1 MSVAEP
7 PEQPARNGDAAEA
20 DVSAETPP
28 PAQSQPQLQPEPE
41 PEPQPQPQTQTQT
54 QPHARTAT
62 PPLPGSDLFAAD
74 PFPPERDAAAEPTGS
89 RHDEW
94 WARLLST
101 PRRRALWYWGGPIL
115 VTLLAAVLRFWN
127 LGHPQAIVFDE
138 TYYVKDAWTLLHNG
152 YESTWPEGADA
163 DFAAGDTDIYGDQAS
178 YVVHPPLGK
187 WMIALGMAAFGADSA
202 FWWRASTALA
212 GTVAVFLLTLAG
224 RRLFGSTMLAVLA
237 GLLFAVDGNAIV
249 MSRVAL
255 LDNWLMLF
263 ALIGFWFVLLDRDWS
278 ARRLERRVGEL
289 RAAGRDPH
297 YGPVLWARPWVFAAG
312 AAFGAAAS
320 VKWSGAWFLAAF
332 GIYLV
337 VVDAVARRRAGLQL
351 WASGAVLKQ
360 APATFLLLVPVALAV
375 YLASWTG
382 WFVTSG
388 GYDRHWAEEAG
399 NAASGWLSWVPLPL
413 QSLWHFHQS
422 AYTYH
427 VGVHTPHPWQ
437 ANPLTWLFMIRPTNM
452 YYADSAGCGGG
463 CTESIIGLGNPLIW
477 WAAAIAAGYLVYR
490 LVRRRE
496 WAVGAILVGLAAG
509 YLPWLAYLDRT
520 VFEFYSIA
528 FEPYLLLGLVFVIGL
543 VLGTRDD
550 PRWRRERGILT
561 VAIFLI
567 AVVLVSAFFLP
578 IWTALPIPPL
588 LRQLHFWLPS
598 WG

>member
-7 PEQPARNGDAAEA
+7 PEPPARGDGSRGAPLPAGDTAPAEA
-20 DVSAETPP
+20 AGATTSPAPLGSPGASASAAP
-28 PAQSQPQLQPEPE
+28 
-41 PEPQPQPQTQTQT
+41 
-54 QPHARTAT
+54 R
-62 PPLPGSDLFAAD
+62 LPGAELFAAD
-74 PFPPERDAAAEPTGS
+74 PLPPEDAENPAPEPTGS

-94 WARLLST
+94 WARLLAT
-101 PRRRALWYWGGPIL
+101 PKRRALWYWGGPIL

-127 LGHPQAIVFDE
+127 LGHPQALVFDE
-138 TYYVKDAWTLLHNG
+138 TYYVKDAWTLLHHG
-152 YESTWPEGADA
+152 YESTWPDGADA
-163 DFAAGDTDIYGDQAS
+163 DFAAGDTDGYRDQAS

-202 FWWRASTALA
+202 FWWRASTAVA
-212 GTVAVFLLTLAG
+212 GTIAVFLLTLAG
-224 RRLFGSTMLAVLA
+224 RRLFGSTMLAVIA

-263 ALIGFWFVLLDRDWS
+263 ALLGFWFVLLDREWS
-278 ARRLERRVGEL
+278 ARRLERRVDAA
-289 RAAGRDPH
+289 RAAGKDPH

-312 AAFGAAAS
+312 AAFGAASA

-332 GIYLV
+332 GVYLV
-337 VVDAVARRRAGLQL
+337 IVDALARRRAGLPL

-360 APATFLLLVPVALAV
+360 APATFLLLVPVAIGV

-388 GYDRHWAEEAG
+388 GYDRQWAEQAG

-477 WAAAIAAGYLVYR
+477 WAGAIAAGYLVYR
-490 LVRRRE
+490 LIRRRE

-520 VFEFYSIA
+520 VFQFYSIA
-528 FEPYLLLGLVFVIGL
+528 FEPFLLLALTFVIGL
-543 VLGTRDD
+543 VLGNRGD

-578 IWTALPIPPL
+578 IWTAQPIPPL